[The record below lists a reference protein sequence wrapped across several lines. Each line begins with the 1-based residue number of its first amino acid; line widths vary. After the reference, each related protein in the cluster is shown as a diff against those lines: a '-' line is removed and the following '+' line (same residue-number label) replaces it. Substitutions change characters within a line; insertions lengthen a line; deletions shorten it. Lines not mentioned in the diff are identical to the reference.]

1 MSEEFEQAL
10 RRALRRENPGEE
22 FAGRVVAQLDSS
34 TREQPRV
41 VGLHARR
48 SRLLHSRWL
57 PAALAACVIA
67 GVGLFQLRQ
76 HSLEAERA
84 NQARAQLLQALSIAS
99 DNVNI
104 VRAAVTR
111 EENPTPAVPRADRPS
126 PNLPLGDS

>member
-10 RRALRRENPGEE
+10 RRALRRESPGED
-22 FAGRVVAQLDSS
+22 FAGRVVSQLDSS
-34 TREQPRV
+34 TREPPRV
-41 VGLHARR
+41 VRLQRR

-67 GVGLFQLRQ
+67 AVGLFQLRQ

-111 EENPTPAVPRADRPS
+111 EENP
-126 PNLPLGDS
+126 DS